1 MSGVR
6 IYDLAKELNVSNNE
20 VLDVLKELG
29 EASKV
34 PSSNLSE
41 DLAQTVRRRMGVAS
55 ATTATA
61 VAAPPA
67 ALPSTPAVTNS
78 SNGNGAAK
86 APTPTPPAPTNGT
99 APTNGAAPTPPP
111 APAKP
116 AAPANAEPPRQVNV
130 PDIITL
136 KDFATL
142 IGVPAPDIQKKLMG
156 LGVLA
161 SLNQKLSPEV
171 TSRLAK
177 SYKVSVTIVP
187 AGQAKTDAPSAPA
200 ATDGAVP
207 APPRVAVVPAKP
219 RQKVAGPVARPPVV
233 TIMGHVDHGKTS
245 LLDAIRHAKVASGE
259 FGGITQ
265 HIGAYQVEVD
275 DPANKGQKRKV
286 TFLDTPGHEAFTA
299 MRARGAQITDIA
311 VLVVAAD
318 DGIMPQ
324 TIEAIN
330 HARSAGVPMIVALNK
345 IDKEDANPTRVLT
358 QLTEYDVMPEAYG
371 GTVQTVEVSAKENL
385 GLDDLLETILLV
397 ADAEVE
403 PKADPSAPATGWV
416 VEAEVDKGRG
426 AVATILVD
434 QGTLKMGDSIVAGTT
449 FGRIKAM
456 LDDRGQRI
464 KTATPAT
471 PVVVLGLGYVPA
483 AGDRLEVVKDEKA
496 ARQLAESRQADSRDE
511 KLNTRRPVTLEDLQ
525 KQFKQGTA
533 KELNLIIKGDVQ
545 GSVEAVRQSLE
556 KIQHSEV
563 GVRFIS
569 SGVGPP
575 SDSDVLLAS
584 ASSSLIVAFN
594 VKPEPAATRLAEAE
608 HVEIREYRVIYDL
621 IDDVKRAMAGLLEPI
636 YEEVPLG
643 TAEVRAVF
651 KLPRAGGS
659 IAGCYITQGKVVRG
673 ANVRVKRGGKL
684 VAEGKIDTLK
694 REKDDAREV
703 AYGFECGIL
712 IPGYEPMAP
721 VDDRPQDTIECYEM
735 RRVER
740 TL

>member
-6 IYDLAKELNVSNNE
+6 IYDLAKELNISNNE
-20 VLDVLKELG
+20 LLDLLKDMG
-29 EASKV
+29 EPART
-34 PSSNLSE
+34 PSSTLPDSMV
-41 DLAQTVRRRMGVAS
+41 ATVRQRIAGNSAS
-55 ATTATA
+55 
-61 VAAPPA
+61 VAAVTPVA
-67 ALPSTPAVTNS
+67 A
-78 SNGNGAAK
+78 SNGTAKASITTSASNGAAK
-86 APTPTPPAPTNGT
+86 PEASSASTGVP
-99 APTNGAAPTPPP
+99 
-111 APAKP
+111 
-116 AAPANAEPPRQVNV
+116 EPPRAVDV

-171 TSRLAK
+171 TTRLAK
-177 SYKVSVTIVP
+177 SYKVAVTIVSSSKP
-187 AGQAKTDAPSAPA
+187 KAEGAAPETAQTAPK
-200 ATDGAVP
+200 
-207 APPRVAVVPAKP
+207 VAVVAPKP

-275 DPANKGQKRKV
+275 DPEAPGKKRKI

-299 MRARGAQITDIA
+299 MRARGAQVTDIA

-318 DGIMPQ
+318 DGVMPQ

-330 HARSAGVPMIVALNK
+330 HARAAGVPIVVAMNK
-345 IDKEDANPTRVLT
+345 IDKEGANPTNVLT
-358 QLTEYDVMPEAYG
+358 QLTQYNVMPEAYG
-371 GTVQTVEVSAKENL
+371 GDVQVVEVSAKENL
-385 GLDDLLETILLV
+385 GLDDLLEHILLV

-403 PKADPSAPATGWV
+403 PKADPSAPATGTV
-416 VEAEVDKGRG
+416 VEAELDKGRG

-434 QGTLKMGDSIVAGTT
+434 QGTLKMGDSIVAGSTY
-449 FGRIKAM
+449 GRIKAM
-456 LDDRGQRI
+456 LDDRGQRV

-471 PVVVLGLGYVPA
+471 PVVVLGLGSVPA
-483 AGDRLEVVKDEKA
+483 AGDRLEVVKDEKT
-496 ARQLAESRQADSRDE
+496 ARQLAGERASDSRDE

-525 KQFKQGTA
+525 RQFKDGGS
-533 KELNLIIKGDVQ
+533 KELNLIVKGDVQ
-545 GSVEAVRQSLE
+545 GSVEAIRQSLE
-556 KIQHSEV
+556 KIEHTEV
-563 GVRFIS
+563 KVRFIS
-569 SGVGPP
+569 SGVGAV

-584 ASSSLIVAFN
+584 ASSALIVAFN
-594 VKPEPAATRLAEAE
+594 TKAETAAQRLAEAE

-621 IDDVKRAMAGLLEPI
+621 IDDVKRAMAGLLDPI
-636 YEEVPLG
+636 FEEVALG

-659 IAGCYITQGKVVRG
+659 IAGSYITSGKVVRG
-673 ANVRVKRGGKL
+673 AQVRVKRGGKQIFD
-684 VAEGKIDTLK
+684 GKIDTLK
-694 REKDDAREV
+694 REKDDVREV
-703 AYGFECGIL
+703 AQGFECGIL
-712 IPGYEPMAP
+712 IPGYDPAEP
-721 VDDRPQDTIECYEM
+721 VNDRPQDALECYEM

>member
-6 IYDLAKELNVSNNE
+6 IYDLAKELNVSNNDLLE
-20 VLDVLKELG
+20 LLKEAG
-29 EASKV
+29 EPART
-34 PSSNLSE
+34 PSSTLP
-41 DLAQTVRRRMGVAS
+41 DAVVATVRQRLGGKPSAVAVTPADGVAAQKANGTS
-55 ATTATA
+55 SNGTSSNGVSSNGASSNGASVNGTARPTGPSPSNGAASSPVA
-61 VAAPPA
+61 VAADPA
-67 ALPSTPAVTNS
+67 RVVDV
-78 SNGNGAAK
+78 
-86 APTPTPPAPTNGT
+86 PT
-99 APTNGAAPTPPP
+99 
-111 APAKP
+111 
-116 AAPANAEPPRQVNV
+116 V
-130 PDIITL
+130 ITL

-142 IGVPAPDIQKKLMG
+142 IGVAAPDIQKKLMG

-171 TSRLAK
+171 TTRLAK
-177 SYKVSVTIVP
+177 SYKVSINIVS
-187 AGQAKTDAPSAPA
+187 DAPKADAAPA
-200 ATDGAVP
+200 A
-207 APPRVAVVPAKP
+207 APTAPRVAVVAAKP
-219 RQKVAGPVARPPVV
+219 RQKAAGPVARPPVV

-275 DPANKGQKRKV
+275 DPSAPGTKRKI

-299 MRARGAQITDIA
+299 MRARGAQVTDIA

-318 DGIMPQ
+318 DGVMPQ

-330 HARSAGVPMIVALNK
+330 HAKAAGVPIVVAMNK
-345 IDKEDANPTRVLT
+345 IDKDGANPTSVMT
-358 QLTEYDVMPEAYG
+358 QLTQYDVMPEAYG
-371 GTVQTVEVSAKENL
+371 GTVQVVEVSAKEKL

-403 PKADPSAPATGWV
+403 PKADPSAPATGTV
-416 VEAEVDKGRG
+416 VEAEIDKGRG

-434 QGTLKMGDSIVAGTT
+434 QGTLKMGDSIVAGSS

-456 LDDRGQRI
+456 LDDLGQRV

-471 PVVVLGLGYVPA
+471 PVVILGLGSVPA
-483 AGDRLEVVKDEKA
+483 AGDRLEVVKDEKT
-496 ARQLAESRQADSRDE
+496 ARQLAGERASDSRDE

-525 KQFKQGTA
+525 KQFKDGA
-533 KELNLIIKGDVQ
+533 NKELNLIIKGDVQ
-545 GSVEAVRQSLE
+545 GSVEAIRQSLE
-556 KIQHSEV
+556 KIQHAEV
-563 GVRFIS
+563 KVRFIS
-569 SGVGPP
+569 SGVGAV

-584 ASSSLIVAFN
+584 ASSALIVAFN
-594 VKPEPAATRLAEAE
+594 TKAEAAAQRLAEAE

-621 IDDVKRAMAGLLEPI
+621 IDDVKRAMAGLLDPI
-636 YEEVPLG
+636 FEEVPLG

-659 IAGCYITQGKVVRG
+659 IAGSYITSGKVVRG
-673 ANVRVKRGGKL
+673 AQVRVKRGGKQ
-684 VAEGKIDTLK
+684 VFDGKVDTLR

-703 AYGFECGIL
+703 AQGFECGIL
-712 IPGYEPMAP
+712 IPGYDPQEP
-721 VDDRPQDTIECYEM
+721 VNDRPQDTLECYEM
-735 RRVER
+735 RRIER